1 MLLFPTAPDG
11 KWRLTLTK
19 HGRVSVSP
27 PLLFFQFP
35 SRLAFN
41 TCNVFNQWKR
51 RVELT
56 KQSFF
61 FSFSPWHK
69 LMSTQMHRRALKL
82 HQPST
87 NRLLRGQSF
96 YKKGS
101 GSEFPLV
108 RPTSPLT
115 VSTLGSCFPHKK
127 HFSEHWEEKMNHN
140 YEPRTLRTLVFYST
154 KSLMIPQRKINH
166 VCIY

>member
-1 MLLFPTAPDG
+1 
-11 KWRLTLTK
+11 
-19 HGRVSVSP
+19 
-27 PLLFFQFP
+27 
-35 SRLAFN
+35 
-41 TCNVFNQWKR
+41 
-51 RVELT
+51 
-56 KQSFF
+56 
-61 FSFSPWHK
+61 
-69 LMSTQMHRRALKL
+69 MSTQMHRRALKL

-87 NRLLRGQSF
+87 NRLLQGQSF

-115 VSTLGSCFPHKK
+115 VGTLGSCFPHKK

-154 KSLMIPQRKINH
+154 KSLMTPKEKSITFIYIKNALFLAMFCFFFSNDKIKDN
-166 VCIY
+166 